1 MYSFLMFIYIVVCF
15 GLILVVLLQS
25 SKGGGLAGAF
35 GGGGGDSA
43 VFGGR
48 GAASFLSKLTTYLV
62 VAFMGLALVI
72 SLLSKSSTD
81 NSGLVQQEQS
91 KRATATVNPTPA
103 SGLQIVPSDED
114 ANVIPVET
122 DGGATQSES
131 EQ

>member
-1 MYSFLMFIYIVVCF
+1 MLSFLMFIYIVVCF

-35 GGGGGDSA
+35 GGGGGDMGA

-48 GAASFLSKLTTYLV
+48 GAASFLSRLTTYLV

-72 SLLSKSSTD
+72 SLLSKSGTD
-81 NSGLVQQEQS
+81 NGGLVQQEQS
-91 KRATATVNPTPA
+91 KRETVVTPTPA
-103 SGLQIVPSDED
+103 SGLPIVPTGGD
-114 ANVIPVET
+114 ANVLPAET
-122 DGGATQSES
+122 SGSATQSDS